1 MGNWASCGGRK
12 RVSGGQPLAL
22 PPPQTHPDTRGRY
35 YHTLI
40 RSPYGRGVPLSAI
53 PRRGLPGLTHTPH
66 PQFQVRGQCPSSRV
80 QEQCLLH
87 LSHDGR
93 QCLSPRCRTR
103 LRIPGPPAWARET
116 VPHPNYATRAY
127 PKNAGDSKNSEGCFY
142 GFRTITPSTQ
152 RKVLVGSGESKRNP

>member
-66 PQFQVRGQCPSSRV
+66 PSSRV
-80 QEQCLLH
+80 QEQCPSLTVP
-87 LSHDGR
+87 STR
-93 QCLSPRCRTR
+93 RMQCPR
-103 LRIPGPPAWARET
+103 LRIPGPPAWAREA